1 MAVILLDSGGGE
13 RRNWS
18 GTNEIK
24 TDVCYLGDLV
34 MVSYKNI
41 VTKKLPNAGGDNDFW
56 KKQ

>member
-1 MAVILLDSGGGE
+1 MVEKGVTGLVQMKL
-13 RRNWS
+13 
-18 GTNEIK
+18 K

-34 MVSYKNI
+34 TVSYKNS